1 MDAQSFHLAAGV
13 SRINLQNV
21 VLNHEVTFDEVRLEG
36 ASWSVGTTDEAAIKA
51 ELGEVKFR
59 IVISE
64 PNLNRAFK
72 AHLPTDFPLKNV
84 ALALFSEK
92 AKITGNFVK
101 GFISLPVAVETVI
114 KVRNGVEVYFDLTD
128 VKAGI
133 GLPPA
138 VVEVVEGQMNAEVRG
153 IIQAQLKVCPIPI
166 YVEEIVSE
174 PGRLIVQGKT
184 RLHFPLGNR

>member
-1 MDAQSFHLAAGV
+1 M
-13 SRINLQNV
+13 
-21 VLNHEVTFDEVRLEG
+21 
-36 ASWSVGTTDEAAIKA
+36 
-51 ELGEVKFR
+51 
-59 IVISE
+59 
-64 PNLNRAFK
+64 
-72 AHLPTDFPLKNV
+72 KNV

-92 AKITGNFVK
+92 AKITGNLVK

-184 RLHFPLGNR
+184 RLHFPLGQ